1 MFADSAGKAERG
13 WVIPAA
19 RGDRLVDWNLEVL
32 IGFLEK
38 VVQRRLETNKQTI
51 NRLTKWEKPSNDASG
66 LIIDEVVEV
75 IELPNYE
82 ASRNQKMRTRSSRL
96 TKHVPTVV
104 RLQLKEFV
112 TCIAGL
118 YRDVPFHNFEH
129 ASHVTMSANKLMRR
143 IVTPIEHADGSNKPF
158 NAWELHTSTFGI
170 SADPL
175 TQFAVVFAA
184 LIHDVDH
191 TGLSNATLVQKKFAV
206 ARNCNNKSV
215 AEQNSVAVAW
225 ALLME
230 PRFDELQTC
239 LFHNDHGR
247 QRFRQLVVNSVM
259 ATDIMDSGR
268 LLLRKTR
275 WETAF
280 DPPDGHVGPEEK
292 HNIDRKATIV
302 IEDLIQAS
310 DVAHTMQH
318 WHIFLKWNTRLYN
331 ELYRSFKLG
340 YIADDPTDGWYEGQ
354 IGFFD
359 NYVIPLAMKL
369 RETGIFGALG
379 DEYLT
384 YAQLNRTEWEQ
395 KGHEETRK
403 MVLQRE
409 GVAEN
414 TRLLRG

>member
-1 MFADSAGKAERG
+1 LSASAGKTRRG
-13 WVIPAA
+13 SDIGSA
-19 RGDRLVDWNLEVL
+19 RCDRLVDWNVEVL

-38 VVQRRLETNKQTI
+38 VVQRRLETDMQAI
-51 NRLTKWEKPSNDASG
+51 DRLTKWETPSNEVSG

-82 ASRNQKMRTRSSRL
+82 ASRNQNMPSSRL
-96 TKHVPTVV
+96 TMHLPPVE

-143 IVTPIEHADGSNKPF
+143 IVTPIDHVDGSSKPF
-158 NAWELHTSTFGI
+158 NSWEFHASTFGI
-170 SADPL
+170 STDPL

-191 TGLSNATLVQKKFAV
+191 TGLSNATLVEGKFDV
-206 ARNCNNKSV
+206 ARNFNSKSV

-230 PRFDELQTC
+230 PRFDELQKC
-239 LFHNDHGR
+239 IFHNDHGR

-292 HNIDRKATIV
+292 HDIDRKATIV

-340 YIADDPTDGWYEGQ
+340 YTADDPTDGWYEDQ

-369 RETGIFGALG
+369 RESGVFGVLG

-403 MVLQRE
+403 IVLQRE
-409 GVAEN
+409 ESVVAAE
-414 TRLLRG
+414 

>member
-1 MFADSAGKAERG
+1 MQAID
-13 WVIPAA
+13 
-19 RGDRLVDWNLEVL
+19 
-32 IGFLEK
+32 
-38 VVQRRLETNKQTI
+38 
-51 NRLTKWEKPSNDASG
+51 RLTKWETPSNEVSG

-82 ASRNQKMRTRSSRL
+82 ASRNQNMPSSRL
-96 TKHVPTVV
+96 TMHLPPVV

-112 TCIAGL
+112 TCIAGM

-143 IVTPIEHADGSNKPF
+143 IVTPIDHVDGSSKPF
-158 NAWELHTSTFGI
+158 NAREFHASTFGI

-191 TGLSNATLVQKKFAV
+191 TGLSNATLVEGKFDV
-206 ARNCNNKSV
+206 ARNFNSKSV

-230 PRFDELQTC
+230 PRFEELQTC
-239 LFHNDHGR
+239 LFHDDHGR
-247 QRFRQLVVNSVM
+247 QRFRQLVVNAVM

-275 WETAF
+275 WEKAF
-280 DPPDGHVGPEEK
+280 DPPERQVGPEEK

-340 YIADDPTDGWYEGQ
+340 YIVDDPTDGWYEGQ

-369 RETGIFGALG
+369 RESGVFGVLG

-395 KGHEETRK
+395 KGLDETRNIF
-403 MVLQRE
+403 LQRE
-409 GVAEN
+409 ESVVAAEYS
-414 TRLLRG
+414 